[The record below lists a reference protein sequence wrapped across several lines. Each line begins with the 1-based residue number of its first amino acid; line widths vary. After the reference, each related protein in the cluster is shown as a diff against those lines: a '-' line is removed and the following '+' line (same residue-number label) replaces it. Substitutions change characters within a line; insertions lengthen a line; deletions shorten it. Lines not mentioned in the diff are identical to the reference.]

1 MRQGECSFYLAPS
14 LSSILHFSYLQ
25 LCFLLSPKRGINIYN
40 LPLISKF
47 SFLTSNILL
56 LFIPCFCHNSFFN
69 VFYFMVFF
77 FFYILFYFVIAT
89 NVFLLHLPLNHWIQS
104 FSCRR
109 ITMFIFF
116 FLFQIFF
123 SVSYSCTLLTMQLSF
138 DRSCT
143 LFFFINSALTLRYF
157 LIHSTILFQVFFCSF
172 YIIKIFPLGAFCPL
186 FEFHPSLEAR
196 IPNLRFSNAL
206 PRFLL
211 TIRKIK

>member
-1 MRQGECSFYLAPS
+1 MCFVSWSSF
-14 LSSILHFSYLQ
+14 
-25 LCFLLSPKRGINIYN
+25 FLY
-40 LPLISKF
+40 F
-47 SFLTSNILL
+47 ILL
-56 LFIPCFCHNSFFN
+56 CYCYKCFSPSSTVESLNS
-69 VFYFMVFF
+69 VFF
-77 FFYILFYFVIAT
+77 LSEDNNVYF
-89 NVFLLHLPLNHWIQS
+89 
-104 FSCRR
+104 
-109 ITMFIFF
+109 FF